1 MSDQREDTIL
11 VTAATLNAS
20 QAGVGLHCN
29 FVFNYWGKADPAYP
43 YEQKW
48 HPLAYHSLDVASV
61 AASWWDESSTIQRTF
76 LAAFSYAPLQPIQ
89 LRAWIL
95 FFTALHDLGK
105 FDVRFQLKAPWALAA
120 AWRPLGDK
128 DHGVSKNDSEKF
140 DHGWAGI
147 AWPNQEYRLWL
158 GDKDVD
164 REIWERW
171 KPWLAAV
178 TGHHGDFYEPTK
190 ICAPEADDEI
200 IAHDRAARHAFIS
213 ALADIFLVP
222 EGLGFQDLPP
232 LTSPSAQSLL
242 AGFCS
247 VCDWIG
253 SNTEVFAYQKPDTS
267 LADYFVASVGKV
279 QAEDVLHRFGLLAK
293 AVSYKGL
300 SALLKPEES
309 PRGIQVLVDSLPTTP
324 GLTLIEAPT
333 GSGKTEAALAYAWQL
348 LDQGIADA
356 IVFAL
361 PTQATAN
368 AMLTRAEEFAVKV
381 FGNANVVLA
390 HGKRDFNESF
400 QHLIESGQRKTSQG
414 KEEASVQCATWLANS
429 RKRVFLGQIGVCT
442 VDQVLLSVLPVRHKF
457 VRGFGLNKSVL
468 IVDEVHAYDAYMH
481 GLLGEVLRRQK
492 AVGGSVILLSAT
504 LPAGVRAKLLGA
516 WESSG
521 VDDAPYPALW
531 HATQGAASCAT
542 VPDKHRPERREV
554 ITECLKLPGAFPNDD
569 VVGRIIAAAETG
581 ARVAVVMNLVD
592 DAQRL
597 ARLLRGKTTVDV
609 DVFHA
614 RYRFMDRQTK
624 EKATIDYYGR
634 DAARDKGRILVA
646 TQVVEQSL
654 DLDFDWMLTQ
664 ICPVDLLFQRLGR
677 LHRHQREHRP
687 AGFEFPRCTVL
698 SVEGEDYGLHKL
710 IYGNTRVLWR
720 TERLLAGTDRIV
732 FPEAYREWIEQV
744 YQDDDRDDEPEIIK
758 RDYKNFT
765 GKQLAARAEA
775 KRRLTTMTVKFF
787 RDEDYAATALTRDG
801 EMSLTVLPIQPDGRL
816 LDGQV
821 LSTLNERDLA
831 ETLNLHAVPAP
842 ASWKKRLLNCRLE
855 NEGILAGYRQME
867 MSADGH
873 GGWSAMGGKFRY
885 SEDFGLERV
894 NDEPA

>member
-1 MSDQREDTIL
+1 MLDTKL
-11 VTAATLNAS
+11 L
-20 QAGVGLHCN
+20 
-29 FVFNYWGKADPAYP
+29 FRYWGKADDKYLAEP
-43 YEQKW
+43 KW
-48 HPLAYHSLDVASV
+48 HPLVYHCLDVAAV
-61 AASWWDESSTIQRTF
+61 VASWWDASPTIQRTF
-76 LAAFSYAPLQPIQ
+76 LAAFSCTPLQQNQ

-105 FDVRFQLKAPWALAA
+105 FDVRFQLKAPNALAA
-120 AWRPLGDK
+120 AWRRLGK
-128 DHGVSKNDSEKF
+128 EDHGVPPRDITGF

-147 AWPNQEYRLWL
+147 AWANQEYWQWL
-158 GDKDVD
+158 GHGDVD
-164 REIWERW
+164 RKIWEQW

-190 ICAPEADDEI
+190 IYAPEADTPIVE
-200 IAHDRAARHAFIS
+200 HDRAARQAFVS
-213 ALADIFLVP
+213 ALADIFLTP
-222 EGLGFQDLPP
+222 EGLGFQDSPP
-232 LTSPSAQSLL
+232 FTSPSAQCLL
-242 AGFCS
+242 AGFCA

-253 SNTEVFAYQKPDTS
+253 SNTDVFVYQTPDTA
-267 LADYFVASVGKV
+267 LADYFAASVGKI
-279 QAEDVLHRFGLLAK
+279 QAGDMLHRFGLLAR
-293 AVSYKGL
+293 AMDYKGV

-309 PRGIQVLVDSLPTTP
+309 PRGVQVQADSLPTTP

-333 GSGKTEAALAYAWQL
+333 GSGKTEAALAYAWRL
-348 LDQGIADA
+348 LDQGIADS

-381 FGNANVVLA
+381 FGDANVVLA
-390 HGKRDFNESF
+390 HGKSKLNSEFDR
-400 QHLIESGQRKTSQG
+400 LVIAGQRRTAQG
-414 KEEASVQCATWLANS
+414 KEEASVQCAAWLANS

-492 AVGGSVILLSAT
+492 AAGGSAILLSAT
-504 LPAGVRAKLLGA
+504 LPAGVRAKLLEA

-531 HATQGAASCAT
+531 HATQGMATCTT
-542 VPDKHRPERREV
+542 VPDEHRPERREV
-554 ITECLKLPGAFPNDD
+554 ITECLKLPGAFPNED
-569 VVGRIIAAAETG
+569 VIGRIIAAAESG

-614 RYRFMDRQTK
+614 RYRFMDRQSK
-624 EKATIDYYGR
+624 EKATINYYGR
-634 DAARDKGRILVA
+634 NATRDKGRILVA

-687 AGFEFPRCTVL
+687 AGFELPRCTVL

-720 TERLLAGTDRIV
+720 TERLLAGTDMIV
-732 FPEAYREWIEQV
+732 FPEAYRNWIEQV
-744 YQDDDRDDEPEIIK
+744 YQRDDWDDEPERIALGYDEFSVMQCT
-758 RDYKNFT
+758 R
-765 GKQLAARAEA
+765 EA
-775 KRRLTTMTVKFF
+775 DALRLTTMTARAF
-787 RDEDYAATALTRDG
+787 RDEDAQVTGLTRDG

-816 LDGQV
+816 LDGKV
-821 LSTLNERDLA
+821 LSALNERDLA
-831 ETLNLHAVPAP
+831 ETLTLHAVPVP

-855 NEGILAGYRQME
+855 KEGILAGYRQLE
-867 MSADGH
+867 MSTDGH
-873 GGWSAMGGKFRY
+873 GGWSAMSGKFRY
-885 SEDFGLERV
+885 SEDFGLERI

>member
-1 MSDQREDTIL
+1 MPVKRGDTI
-11 VTAATLNAS
+11 
-20 QAGVGLHCN
+20 
-29 FVFNYWGKADPAYP
+29 FNYWGKADDKYPAEP
-43 YEQKW
+43 KW
-48 HPLAYHSLDVASV
+48 HPLAYHCLDVAAI
-61 AASWWDESSTIQRTF
+61 AASWWDVNPTIQRTF
-76 LAAFSYAPLQPIQ
+76 LAAFGCSQLQQNQ

-105 FDVRFQLKAPWALAA
+105 VDVRFQLKSPDALAA
-120 AWRPLGDK
+120 AWRPLGK
-128 DHGVSKNDSEKF
+128 EDHGLSLKDITSF
-140 DHGWAGI
+140 DHGWAGM
-147 AWPNQEYRLWL
+147 AWANQEYLTWL
-158 GDKDVD
+158 GHDDD
-164 REIWERW
+164 NREIWEQW
-171 KPWLAAV
+171 KPCLAAV
-178 TGHHGDFYEPTK
+178 TGHHGDFYEPSE
-190 ICAPEADDEI
+190 IYAPEADTPI
-200 IAHDRAARHAFIS
+200 IEHDRAARQAFVS
-213 ALADIFLVP
+213 ALADIFLTP

-232 LTSPSAQSLL
+232 FTSPSAQSLL

-253 SNTEVFAYQKPDTS
+253 SNTDVFLYQKPDTA
-267 LADYFVASVGKV
+267 LADYFAASVGKV
-279 QAEDVLHRFGLLAK
+279 QAVDVLHRFGLLAK
-293 AVSYKGL
+293 AGGYKGV
-300 SALLKPEES
+300 SALLNLKLKES
-309 PRGIQVLVDSLPTTP
+309 PRGVQVLVDSLPTTP

-333 GSGKTEAALAYAWQL
+333 GSGKTEASLAYAWRL
-348 LDQGIADA
+348 LDQGIADS

-368 AMLTRAEEFAVKV
+368 AMLTRAEAFAKIV
-381 FGNANVVLA
+381 FGDANVVLA
-390 HGKRDFNESF
+390 HGKRDFNEAF
-400 QHLIESGQRKTSQG
+400 RRLADSGQRITAQG
-414 KEEASVQCATWLANS
+414 KEEAAVQCAAWLANS

-492 AVGGSVILLSAT
+492 AIGGSAILLSAT
-504 LPAGVRAKLLGA
+504 LPAGVRAKLLKA

-531 HATQGAASCAT
+531 HATQGIATCAT
-542 VPDKHRPERREV
+542 VPDEHRPERREV
-554 ITECLKLPGAFPNDD
+554 MTECIKLPGAFPNDE
-569 VVGRIIAAAETG
+569 VIGRIIAAAESG

-597 ARLLRGKTTVDV
+597 ARKLRGKTTVDV

-614 RYRFMDRQTK
+614 RYRFMDRQAK
-624 EKATIDYYGR
+624 EKATIAYYGR
-634 DAARDKGRILVA
+634 DAAREKGRILVA

-664 ICPVDLLFQRLGR
+664 ICPVDLLFQRVGR

-687 AGFEFPRCTVL
+687 AGFELPRCTVL

-720 TERLLAGTDRIV
+720 TERLLAGADKIV
-732 FPEAYREWIEQV
+732 FPEAYRDWIEQV
-744 YQDDDRDDEPEIIK
+744 YQREDWIDEPESIALGYDEFSVMQ
-758 RDYKNFT
+758 RT
-765 GKQLAARAEA
+765 REA
-775 KRRLTTMTVKFF
+775 DALRLTTMTAKAF
-787 RDEDYAATALTRDG
+787 RDEEAQVTGLTRDG
-801 EMSLTVLPIQPDGRL
+801 EMSLTILPVQPDGRL
-816 LDGQV
+816 LDGRV
-821 LSTLNERDLA
+821 LSALNERDLA

-842 ASWKKRLLNCRLE
+842 ASWEKRLKDCRLE
-855 NEGILAGYRQME
+855 NEGNLAGYRQLE

>member
-1 MSDQREDTIL
+1 MIEQRGDTI
-11 VTAATLNAS
+11 
-20 QAGVGLHCN
+20 
-29 FVFNYWGKADPAYP
+29 FNYWGKADPACLH
-43 YEQKW
+43 EQKW
-48 HPLAYHSLDVASV
+48 HPLAYHSLDVAAVS
-61 AASWWDESSTIQRTF
+61 ASWWDASPTIQRTF
-76 LAAFSYAPLQPIQ
+76 LAAFGCTPLQQNQ

-105 FDVRFQLKAPWALAA
+105 FDVRFQLKAPDALAA
-120 AWRPLGDK
+120 AWRPLGKK
-128 DHGVSKNDSEKF
+128 DQDVSKSDITGF
-140 DHGWAGI
+140 DHGWAGM
-147 AWPNQEYRLWL
+147 AWANQEYRVWL
-158 GDKDVD
+158 GQDDAE
-164 REIWERW
+164 REIWDRW

-178 TGHHGDFYEPTK
+178 TGHHGDFFEATK
-190 ICAPEADDEI
+190 IYDPNADAPI
-200 IAHDRAARHAFIS
+200 IENDLAARQAFVA
-213 ALADIFLVP
+213 ALADIFLTP
-222 EGLGFQDLPP
+222 AELSLQDLPP
-232 LTSPSAQSLL
+232 PTSPSAQSLL

-253 SNTEVFAYQKPDTS
+253 SNTEVFAYQKPDTA
-267 LADYFVASVGKV
+267 LADYFAASVQNIREKD
-279 QAEDVLHRFGLLAK
+279 ALNRFGLLAK
-293 AVSYKGL
+293 AFSYKGVGV
-300 SALLKPEES
+300 LLKADES
-309 PRGIQVLVDSLPTTP
+309 PRGIQVRVDSLSDTP

-333 GSGKTEAALAYAWQL
+333 GSGKAEAALAYAWRL
-348 LDQGIADA
+348 LDQGIADS

-400 QHLIESGQRKTSQG
+400 QRLVESGQRQTSQG
-414 KEEASVQCATWLANS
+414 KEEASAQCAAWLANS

-492 AVGGSVILLSAT
+492 AIGGSVILLSAT
-504 LPAGVRAKLLGA
+504 LPAGVRAKLLAA
-516 WESSG
+516 WECSG

-531 HATQGAASCAT
+531 HATQGAVVPMT
-542 VPDKHRPERREV
+542 VPDEHRPQRREV
-554 ITECLKLPGAFPNDD
+554 LTECLKLPGAFPDEE
-569 VVGRIIAAAETG
+569 VIGRIIAAAESG
-581 ARVAVVMNLVD
+581 ARVAIVMNLVD

-597 ARLLRGKTTVDV
+597 ARLLRGETTIDV

-614 RYRFMDRQTK
+614 RYRFKDRQAK
-624 EKATIDYYGR
+624 EKAVTDNYGR
-634 DAARDKGRILVA
+634 DAKRDKGRILVA

-687 AGFEFPRCTVL
+687 EGFELPRCTVL
-698 SVEGEDYGLHKL
+698 SVEGDDYELHKL

-720 TERLLAGTDRIV
+720 TELLLAGADRIV

-744 YQDDDRDDEPEIIK
+744 YQRDDWADEPENIAL
-758 RDYKNFT
+758 DYDLFSVMQRSREK
-765 GKQLAARAEA
+765 EA
-775 KRRLTTMTVKFF
+775 LRLTGISVKAF
-787 RDEDYAATALTRDG
+787 RDEDAQVTALTRDG

-816 LDGQV
+816 LNGQL
-821 LSTLNERDLA
+821 LSALNERELA
-831 ETLNLHAVPAP
+831 ETLNQHAVPVP
-842 ASWKKRLLNCRLE
+842 ASWEKRLKDCQRNDDGIVLLE
-855 NEGILAGYRQME
+855 MI
-867 MSADGH
+867 SDGF
-873 GGWSAMGGKFRY
+873 GGWSAMGGKFFY
-885 SEDFGLERV
+885 TEDFGLER
-894 NDEPA
+894 NEIAGQKICPAIIPTNVGNSPL